1 MAELSF
7 KGRPASTGFA
17 AGPLCVLATTQVVA
31 RAVGDAGAERAALRG
46 AIDLALADLAVLVA
60 QVSGDAADILGFQ
73 IAMLED
79 DTLSAPAF
87 AAVETGTAAHEAWH
101 AALDIQI
108 ADYTAAEEEY
118 FRARA
123 ADLADLRDRVIRHL
137 TGAAEVAAVAGAV
150 LAAEDLTPSRFLS
163 IDWSGGGAIALA
175 KGSASSH
182 VAMLA
187 RARGV
192 PMVVGLGFEPA
203 ALRNDAAAIVNAVA
217 GLLVVEPGADLRR
230 DFDQAAAAAH
240 AAEAVAAIYL
250 KKPARLANGAP
261 VAVMINVAGPE
272 ELATLDPAICDGIG
286 LVRTE
291 FLFHGTAGLPDEERQ
306 LGVYR
311 RILDWAGDKPV
322 TFRTLDAGGDKPI
335 PGLTADNEANPF
347 LGLRGLRLSLARPEV
362 FRVQLRALCRAAVKG
377 NAKIMLPMVAVPRE
391 LEAGRHLLDE
401 VMMDLERRKIAA
413 KRPPLG
419 IMVEVPSAAIAVDH
433 FDAAFFSI
441 GSNDLTQYVMA
452 AARDLDS
459 VAELSD
465 AGDPAVLRLIAAVA
479 DYGRVAGREVSLCG
493 DAGSDP
499 ALVAKLLAAGLRALS
514 VAPPAV
520 GRVKAAIA
528 RYWPESKR
536 LELERP

>member
-1 MAELSF
+1 MAELRLQ
-7 KGRPASTGFA
+7 GRPASPGFA
-17 AGPLCVLATTQVVA
+17 AGPLCVLAAAGAVA
-31 RAVGDAGAERAALRG
+31 RPVGDAEAERLALRG
-46 AIDLALADLAVLVA
+46 AIDGALADLAGLMA
-60 QVSGDAADILGFQ
+60 QLSGDAADILGFQ

-87 AAVETGTAAHEAWH
+87 AAIAAGKPAHLAWE
-101 AALDIQI
+101 AALAVHID
-108 ADYTAAEEEY
+108 DYAAAAEEY
-118 FRARA
+118 FQARA
-123 ADLADLRDRVIRHL
+123 SDLGDLRDRVLRHL
-137 TGAAEVAAVAGAV
+137 NGVDEAVAVGGTV
-150 LAAEDLTPSRFLS
+150 VAAEDLTPSRFLS

-192 PMVVGLGFEPA
+192 PMVVGLGFDPA
-203 ALRNDAAAIVNAVA
+203 ALKNSAAALVNGAA
-217 GLLVVEPGADLRR
+217 GLLVVEPGDGLRR
-230 DFDQAAAAAH
+230 DFDMAAARARALEADAAT
-240 AAEAVAAIYL
+240 YL
-250 KKPARLANGAP
+250 KQPARLPSGEA
-261 VAVMINVAGPE
+261 VTVMINVAGPE
-272 ELATLDPAICDGIG
+272 ELAALDPAICDGIG

-291 FLFHGTAGLPDEERQ
+291 FLFHAAAGLPDEERQ
-306 LGVYR
+306 YAVYR
-311 RILDWAGDKPV
+311 RILDWAGDRPV

-335 PGLTADNEANPF
+335 PGLTVDDEANPF

-362 FRVQLRALCRAAVKG
+362 FRVQLRALCRAAVAG

-391 LEAGRHLLDE
+391 LEAARGILDTVIAE
-401 VMMDLERRKIAA
+401 LAQAKIAA
-413 KRPPLG
+413 RRPPLG
-419 IMVEVPSAAIAVDH
+419 IMVEVPSAAIAVDR
-433 FDAAFFSI
+433 FRADFFSI

-465 AGDPAVLRLIAAVA
+465 AGDPAILRLIAAVA
-479 DYGRVAGREVSLCG
+479 DFGRRSGREVSLCG

-499 ALVAKLLAAGLRALS
+499 ILAAKLLTAGLRALS

-528 RYWPESKR
+528 RYQPEP
-536 LELERP
+536 ELP